1 MNSLPRRRILDT
13 PQDTPI
19 ECAGRVFKTRRKMT
33 RGRRRATLL
42 RVRARAV
49 IESLL
54 EFQRKPMAGVS
65 LVSIDERKPM
75 AGVLYASMTPM
86 MDLLYTN
93 MLNRDPRDAG

>member
-1 MNSLPRRRILDT
+1 
-13 PQDTPI
+13 
-19 ECAGRVFKTRRKMT
+19 MT

>member
-1 MNSLPRRRILDT
+1 
-13 PQDTPI
+13 
-19 ECAGRVFKTRRKMT
+19 
-33 RGRRRATLL
+33 
-42 RVRARAV
+42 
-49 IESLL
+49 
-54 EFQRKPMAGVS
+54 MAGVS